1 MRKTGIAVSLGL
13 ALALPLTVT
22 AVQAAS
28 VRQLERQEAK
38 SPSRLGTLGQPAGAP
53 VQGAGTEGGNSEAP
67 LVRQEAK
74 SPTRLGTTG
83 QPLHAQ
89 HIVTHHHKHHKHHH
103 HKARHQHKTSG

>member
-1 MRKTGIAVSLGL
+1 MRKTGIVVSLGF

-28 VRQLERQEAK
+28 VRQLERHEAK
-38 SPSRLGTLGQPAGAP
+38 SPSQLGTLGQPTGAP
-53 VQGAGTEGGNSEAP
+53 VQDTSTEGGNSEAP

-74 SPTRLGTTG
+74 SPTRLGTKG

-89 HIVTHHHKHHKHHH
+89 HIATHHHKHSKHHH
-103 HKARHQHKTSG
+103 HKARNQHSKSC